1 MSSSSLILSSEASL
15 FWGES
20 FQRKTSSHH
29 LIPRLISNFQALRLQ
44 GTKHDE
50 GHGRRWL
57 RSNPALGNRDTWYF
71 SFCILFFFDIS
82 SDTIAENKESTQQKS
97 RFFPYLFRAL
107 PFTYF
112 LFKKRFHIFNSCYT
126 QSLRWIIWVYSDYLT
141 FFISF
146 GRQSESLE
154 KIGQLDLW
162 GWIWV
167 FTFRPAQLAE
177 LSRSPEWYLSFS
189 DQKSFTSSLKSSNL
203 IVFRWV
209 LSSSWSFLAGSAASS
224 GGNLYL

>member
-1 MSSSSLILSSEASL
+1 MRDMGGVGFVAIQLSET
-15 FWGES
+15 E
-20 FQRKTSSHH
+20 T
-29 LIPRLISNFQALRLQ
+29 
-44 GTKHDE
+44 
-50 GHGRRWL
+50 
-57 RSNPALGNRDTWYF
+57 LGIF
-71 SFCILFFFDIS
+71 PFVFFFSLTFLQTQLRKIKK
-82 SDTIAENKESTQQKS
+82 AHNKRVDFFLTFFAPFPS
-97 RFFPYLFRAL
+97 RI
-107 PFTYF
+107 F